1 MAGVPPIMLSIAGSD
16 PSGGAGVQA
25 DLKTAT
31 ALGAYG
37 AAVITSLTVQN
48 TRGVAGIHEVPAGF
62 VADQARAVLDDLDVG
77 AIKIGM
83 LATAEIADAV
93 GLVLAEHPEIPV
105 VLDPVMVAT
114 SGDRL
119 VTAETTAV
127 IIEKLLPAAT
137 LVTPNLGEAGTLLD
151 TDPPKTPDEM
161 VTAAIRLG
169 ELGCSAALVKGGHL
183 KGGLTGQLSGRHQ
196 VLVDVLADAEGIEL
210 IKGPL
215 IDTFNTHGTGCTLSS
230 AIASRLA
237 LGDQLRDAVRA
248 ARSYLTG
255 ALRSGA
261 DLRIGRGRG
270 PVDHLW
276 ERPGERR

>member
-1 MAGVPPIMLSIAGSD
+1 MAGMPPIMLSIAGSD

-48 TRGVAGIHEVPAGF
+48 TRGVTGIHQVPAGF

-83 LATAEIADAV
+83 LATPEIAEAV
-93 GLVLAEHPEIPV
+93 GSVLAEHPGIPV

-137 LVTPNLGEAGTLLD
+137 LVTPNLGETGTLLVAE
-151 TDPPKTPDEM
+151 PPQSPDEM
-161 VTAAIRLG
+161 VTAAIRLR
-169 ELGCSAALVKGGHL
+169 ERGCPAALIKGGHL
-183 KGGLTGQLSGRHQ
+183 DGQRE
-196 VLVDVLADAEGIEL
+196 VLVDVLADAGGIEL
-210 IKGPL
+210 IEGPL
-215 IDTFNTHGTGCTLSS
+215 IDTANTHGTGCTLSS

-237 LGDQLRDAVRA
+237 SGDQLRDAIRA
-248 ARSYLTG
+248 ARTYLTG

-261 DLRIGRGRG
+261 DLEIGRGHG

-276 ERPGERR
+276 ERHEEQR